1 MSDSPAP
8 VEISVVIPAYNRAA
22 LLARLL
28 DSLAGQKGAPPWEVI
43 VVDDA
48 STDATENTVATW
60 AAAHPEIACRYV
72 RQDVNQGPG
81 SARNRGAEAA
91 RGQWVAFTDTD
102 CVADPGWLAGLF
114 AAVRANPEAAGAGGP
129 VKPYDCGNLYAIYN
143 TVNAT
148 LTPIVFEDHPIPY
161 LVTCNC
167 LYRRDALL
175 EAGGFTAD
183 IGTPGGEDVAA
194 SIALYKRGLRF
205 AYAESA
211 LIHHDYR
218 DTGRSFVRTW
228 TNYGYGCGLVT
239 HRLLTPEELH
249 PEWGRHG
256 GENYWGVQSV
266 RPTVTG
272 VRSFFRDLRWFRGQC
287 AAYGVRPFRKL
298 QLTGLRIVERLCY
311 YRGWRRGVKQA
322 ARERREAR

>member
-1 MSDSPAP
+1 M
-8 VEISVVIPAYNRAA
+8 
-22 LLARLL
+22 
-28 DSLAGQKGAPPWEVI
+28 
-43 VVDDA
+43 VDDA
-48 STDATENTVATW
+48 STTPRRTRSPRGRRLTPRLRAATCARIT
-60 AAAHPEIACRYV
+60 R
-72 RQDVNQGPG
+72 PG

-194 SIALYKRGLRF
+194 SIAQ
-205 AYAESA
+205 ASA
-211 LIHHDYR
+211 ACA
-218 DTGRSFVRTW
+218 S
-228 TNYGYGCGLVT
+228 
-239 HRLLTPEELH
+239 
-249 PEWGRHG
+249 
-256 GENYWGVQSV
+256 
-266 RPTVTG
+266 PT
-272 VRSFFRDLRWFRGQC
+272 RN
-287 AAYGVRPFRKL
+287 
-298 QLTGLRIVERLCY
+298 
-311 YRGWRRGVKQA
+311 RR
-322 ARERREAR
+322 